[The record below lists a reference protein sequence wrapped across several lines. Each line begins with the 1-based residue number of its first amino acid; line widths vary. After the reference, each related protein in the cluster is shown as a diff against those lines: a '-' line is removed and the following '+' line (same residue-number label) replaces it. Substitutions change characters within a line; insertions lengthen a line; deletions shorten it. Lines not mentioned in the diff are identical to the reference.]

1 MDAKEQ
7 ILTSYLKTRQS
18 VSESVKLSRIASFAK
33 RPKKSQLCLLHGF
46 AARQDAGRQDTSTSL
61 DSG

>member
-1 MDAKEQ
+1 MDTREKT
-7 ILTSYLKTRQS
+7 LTFYLKTTQS

-33 RPKKSQLCLLHGF
+33 RPKKSQLCLLCGF
-46 AARQDAGRQDTSTSL
+46 AARRDTARQDASTSA